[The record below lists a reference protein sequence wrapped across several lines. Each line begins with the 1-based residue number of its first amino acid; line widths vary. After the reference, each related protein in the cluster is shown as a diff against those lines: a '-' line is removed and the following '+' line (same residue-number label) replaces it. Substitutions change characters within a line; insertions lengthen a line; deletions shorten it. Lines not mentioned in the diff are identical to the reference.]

1 MALQDRLLHTRLPCP
16 LNLILVNEDRR
27 MKKRTFLE
35 LYFTLF
41 IYFYPYPFQPVD
53 LIVEQHLGVWQV
65 DVAVVGVVEQMSEQS
80 EVVPGMLGSLFGR
93 TLNKD
98 TDRLKSRSGKAV
110 KGLCGHALKVS
121 DALEDT

>member
-1 MALQDRLLHTRLPCP
+1 MKTHVWINRLFWSY
-16 LNLILVNEDRR
+16 NFIYLIR
-27 MKKRTFLE
+27 
-35 LYFTLF
+35 LF

-80 EVVPGMLGSLFGR
+80 EVVPGVLGSLFGR

-98 TDRLKSRSGKAV
+98 TDKLKLRSGKAA
-110 KGLCGHALKVS
+110 KGLCGDALKVS